1 MQLQRGIEN
10 KHHTTGKQ
18 YSCYTHLQNRLDGT
32 VWVLIL
38 TTLAPFLTGHLWGY
52 CTSNAITTL
61 DRQSIP
67 VNSIQLKLSGA
78 LLQLLTLPFT
88 AKYEKS

>member
-1 MQLQRGIEN
+1 LQLEGGIEN

-18 YSCYTHLQNRLDGT
+18 YSCYTNLQNKLDGT

-52 CTSNAITTL
+52 CTSNAMTTFN
-61 DRQSIP
+61 RQSILI
-67 VNSIQLKLSGA
+67 NSIQFKLSGA

-88 AKYEKS
+88 AEV